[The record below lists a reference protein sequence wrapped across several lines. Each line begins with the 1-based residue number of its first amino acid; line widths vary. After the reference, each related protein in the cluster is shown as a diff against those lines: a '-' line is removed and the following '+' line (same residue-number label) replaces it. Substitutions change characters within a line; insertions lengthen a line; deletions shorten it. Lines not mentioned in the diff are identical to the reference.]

1 MDVREIILTQGAAL
15 RRLLSLS
22 HFVRQ
27 ILRRVNLPFSR
38 MVWSASPGEAGEF
51 KSISVLTRVE
61 GGLTVFGDGLKFA
74 RTKTSAL
81 LFAVLLVPPA
91 DCAPDRSFHLME
103 TSITDIHQ
111 AMQAGTLT
119 CHNLVQQ
126 YLDRIHAYDQDGPA
140 INSMLYINPASL
152 EQADA
157 WDQDFRRTHKLK
169 PLGCIPIVLKDNFD
183 TADMP
188 TTAGALTLKGAQPE
202 KDAFAVKRLRDAGAL
217 ILGKANLQEFASGG
231 ISVSSLG
238 GQVKN
243 PYDLTRT
250 PGGSSGGTG
259 AAVAANFAAAGTG
272 SDTGGSIRSPSS
284 ANSLVGIRP
293 TRGLISRDGI
303 VPVSFTQDTIGPMTR
318 NVADTAR
325 LLDVMVGYDP
335 NDPVTALSVGNIPKT
350 YTAFLQNGLKGARLG
365 VLTNLFGS
373 GPEYEEVNK
382 TMAKAIDALKEQ
394 GAVIVRLEDAAL
406 DTDTLTAKF
415 RLNEP
420 EFKVALNGYLQQQG
434 SHVPVHSL
442 AEIIASGQYH
452 KPTLEKFFAT
462 AQSYEDGPNSADYK
476 DRRMKMEEI
485 RIEVANLM
493 AKNQLD
499 ALVYPHQKCL
509 VLPIGATFQKDRN
522 GVIAA
527 LTGFPA
533 IEVPAG
539 FSTPTTY
546 APIGVP
552 VGMELLG
559 RAWSEPL
566 LIKLAFGFEQ
576 TTHLRKPPAST
587 PALPAPQGVKPY

>member
-1 MDVREIILTQGAAL
+1 M
-15 RRLLSLS
+15 
-22 HFVRQ
+22 
-27 ILRRVNLPFSR
+27 RV
-38 MVWSASPGEAGEF
+38 
-51 KSISVLTRVE
+51 KQT
-61 GGLTVFGDGLKFA
+61 
-74 RTKTSAL
+74 AL
-81 LFAVLLVPPA
+81 LFTLLWISRA
-91 DCAPDRSFHLME
+91 DCVPERSFHVME
-103 TSITDIHQ
+103 TSIADIHQ
-111 AMQAGTLT
+111 AIQRGTLT
-119 CHNLVQQ
+119 CHSLVQQ
-126 YLDRIHAYDQDGPA
+126 YLDRIHAYDQQGPA

-157 WDQDFRRTHKLK
+157 FDQDFQRTHKLK
-169 PLGCIPIVLKDNFD
+169 ALGCIPIVLKDNFD

-202 KDAFAVKRLRDAGAL
+202 KDAFAVKRLREAGAI

-259 AAVAANFAAAGTG
+259 AAVAANFAVAGTG
-272 SDTGGSIRSPSS
+272 SDTGGSIRSPAS
-284 ANSLVGIRP
+284 ANNLVGLRP

-318 NVADTAR
+318 NVSDTAR
-325 LLDVMVGYDP
+325 LLDVMAGYDP
-335 NDPVTALSVGNIPKT
+335 NDPVTAFSVGNIPKT
-350 YTAFLQNGLKGARLG
+350 YAAFLQNGLKGARLG
-365 VLTNLFGS
+365 VLTNLFGR
-373 GPEYEEVNK
+373 GPEYQEVNDV
-382 TMAKAIDALKEQ
+382 MAKAIDALEKE
-394 GAVIVRLEDAAL
+394 GAVIVRIEDPALE
-406 DTDTLTAKF
+406 TNTLTAKF

-420 EFKVALNGYLQQQG
+420 EFKTALNGYLRQQG

-442 AEIIASGQYH
+442 AEIIASGKYH

-462 AQSYEDGPNSADYK
+462 AESYEDGPNSADYK
-476 DRRMKMEEI
+476 DRRMRMDEVK
-485 RIEVANLM
+485 IEVANLM

-522 GVIAA
+522 GIIAA
-527 LTGFPA
+527 LAGFPA

-539 FSTPTTY
+539 FSTPTPD

-559 RAWSEPL
+559 RAWAEPEL
-566 LIKLAFGFEQ
+566 LKLAFGFEQ
-576 TTHLRKPPAST
+576 ATHLRKPPVST
-587 PALPAPQGVKPY
+587 PVLQAPQSTKLY

>member
-1 MDVREIILTQGAAL
+1 MRAKQIAL
-15 RRLLSLS
+15 
-22 HFVRQ
+22 
-27 ILRRVNLPFSR
+27 
-38 MVWSASPGEAGEF
+38 
-51 KSISVLTRVE
+51 
-61 GGLTVFGDGLKFA
+61 VF
-74 RTKTSAL
+74 AL
-81 LFAVLLVPPA
+81 LLIPRA

-103 TSITDIHQ
+103 TSIAAIHQ

-119 CHNLVQQ
+119 CHILVQQ
-126 YLDRIHAYDQDGPA
+126 YLDRIHAYDQQGPA
-140 INSMLYINPASL
+140 INSMLYVNPASL
-152 EQADA
+152 EQADTF
-157 WDQDFRRTHKLK
+157 DQDFQRTHKLK

-202 KDAFAVKRLRDAGAL
+202 KDAFAVKRLREAGA
-217 ILGKANLQEFASGG
+217 IVLGKANLQEFASGG

-272 SDTGGSIRSPSS
+272 SDTGGSIRSPAS
-284 ANSLVGIRP
+284 ATSLVGLRP

-303 VPVSFTQDTIGPMTR
+303 VPVSFTQDTIGPMAR
-318 NVADTAR
+318 NVADTAS
-325 LLDVMVGYDP
+325 LLDAMVGYDP

-373 GPEYEEVNK
+373 GPEYDEVNQV
-382 TMAKAIDALKEQ
+382 MAKAIDALKKQ
-394 GAVIVRLEDAAL
+394 GAVIVRLEDPAL
-406 DTDTLTAKF
+406 ETGLLTAKF

-420 EFKVALNGYLQQQG
+420 EFKAALNHYLQQQG

-452 KPTLEKFFAT
+452 KPTLEKFFAA
-462 AQSYEDGPNSADYK
+462 AQSYDDGPNSADYK
-476 DRRMKMEEI
+476 DRRMRMDEI
-485 RIEVANLM
+485 KIEVADLM
-493 AKNQLD
+493 AKNNLD

-522 GVIAA
+522 GIVAA
-527 LTGFPA
+527 LAGFPA

-539 FSTPTTY
+539 FSTPTAD

-552 VGMELLG
+552 VGMEFLG
-559 RAWSEPL
+559 RAWAEPE

-576 TTHLRKPPAST
+576 ATHLRKAPDST
-587 PALPAPQGVKPY
+587 PALAASPGARSH

>member
-1 MDVREIILTQGAAL
+1 MYGIELSL
-15 RRLLSLS
+15 RRATRIVSTS
-22 HFVRQ
+22 HFSTLVEANLLGIYKR
-27 ILRRVNLPFSR
+27 IELIRVKHIAL
-38 MVWSASPGEAGEF
+38 
-51 KSISVLTRVE
+51 
-61 GGLTVFGDGLKFA
+61 VF
-74 RTKTSAL
+74 AL
-81 LFAVLLVPPA
+81 LLMPRA
-91 DCAPDRSFHLME
+91 DGAPDRSFHLIE
-103 TSITDIHQ
+103 TSIANIHQ

-126 YLDRIHAYDQDGPA
+126 YLDRIHAYDQQGPA
-140 INSMLYINPASL
+140 IDSMLYLNPASL

-157 WDQDFRRTHKLK
+157 FDKGFQRTHKLR
-169 PLGCIPIVLKDNFD
+169 PLDCVPIVLKDNFD

-188 TTAGALTLKGAQPE
+188 TTAGAVSLKGAQPDR
-202 KDAFAVKRLRDAGAL
+202 DAFAVKRLREAGAI

-259 AAVAANFAAAGTG
+259 AAVAANFAVAGTG
-272 SDTGGSIRSPSS
+272 SDTGGSIRSPAS
-284 ANSLVGIRP
+284 ATSLVGLRP

-318 NVADTAR
+318 NVSDAAT
-325 LLDVMVGYDP
+325 LLDVMAGYDP

-365 VLTNLFGS
+365 VLTNLLGS

-382 TMAKAIDALKEQ
+382 VMAKAIDALQAQ
-394 GAVIVRLEDAAL
+394 GAVIVRLEDPAL
-406 DTDTLTAKF
+406 DTTMLTAKF

-420 EFKVALNGYLQQQG
+420 EFKAALNRYLQQQG

-452 KPTLEKFFAT
+452 KPTLEKFFA
-462 AQSYEDGPNSADYK
+462 AAESYDDGPNSADYK
-476 DRRMKMEEI
+476 DRRMRMDEV
-485 RIEVANLM
+485 RIEVADLM
-493 AKNQLD
+493 ARNHLD
-499 ALVYPHQKCL
+499 ALLYPHQKCL

-522 GVIAA
+522 GIIAA
-527 LTGFPA
+527 LAGFPA

-539 FSTPTTY
+539 FSKPTPD
-546 APIGVP
+546 ALIGVP
-552 VGMELLG
+552 VGMEFLG
-559 RAWSEPL
+559 RAWAEPE

-576 TTHLRKPPAST
+576 ATHLRKPPVST
-587 PALPAPQGVKPY
+587 PALSASQRTKSD

>member
-1 MDVREIILTQGAAL
+1 M
-15 RRLLSLS
+15 
-22 HFVRQ
+22 
-27 ILRRVNLPFSR
+27 RV
-38 MVWSASPGEAGEF
+38 
-51 KSISVLTRVE
+51 KYT
-61 GGLTVFGDGLKFA
+61 
-74 RTKTSAL
+74 AL
-81 LFAVLLVPPA
+81 LFALLLIPRA
-91 DCAPDRSFHLME
+91 DCAPDRTFHLME
-103 TSITDIHQ
+103 TSIASIHQ

-119 CHNLVQQ
+119 CHSLVQQ
-126 YLDRIHAYDQDGPA
+126 YLDRIHAYDQQGPA
-140 INSMLYINPASL
+140 INSMLYINPASIQ
-152 EQADA
+152 EADA
-157 WDQDFRRTHKLK
+157 FDNDFQHTHKLK
-169 PLGCIPIVLKDNFD
+169 PLGCISVVLKDNFA

-188 TTAGALTLKGAQPE
+188 TTAGAITLKGAQPE
-202 KDAFAVKRLRDAGAL
+202 KDAFAVTRLREAGAI

-238 GQVKN
+238 GQVRN

-259 AAVAANFAAAGTG
+259 AAVAANLAVAGTG
-272 SDTGGSIRSPSS
+272 SDTGGSIRSPAS
-284 ANSLVGIRP
+284 ATSLVGLRP

-318 NVADTAR
+318 NVSDTAR
-325 LLDVMVGYDP
+325 LLDVMAGYDP
-335 NDPVTALSVGNIPKT
+335 NDPVTAFSVGNIPET

-382 TMAKAIDALKEQ
+382 VMEKAIEALKEQ
-394 GAVIVRLEDAAL
+394 GAEIVRLEDPVL
-406 DTDTLTAKF
+406 DTGTLTAKF

-420 EFKVALNGYLQQQG
+420 EFKAALNHYLQQQG

-452 KPTLEKFFAT
+452 KPTLEKFFT
-462 AQSYEDGPNSADYK
+462 AAESYEDGPNSADYK
-476 DRRMKMEEI
+476 DRRMRMDEVK
-485 RIEVANLM
+485 IEVSDLM
-493 AKNQLD
+493 ARNRLD

-522 GVIAA
+522 GIVAA
-527 LTGFPA
+527 LAGFPA

-539 FSTPTTY
+539 FSTPTAD

-559 RAWSEPL
+559 RAWAEPE

-576 TTHLRKPPAST
+576 ATHLRKPPVST
-587 PALPAPQGVKPY
+587 PALAASQTSKSH

>member
-1 MDVREIILTQGAAL
+1 MDGRNNALAARGRLTPPLQPFQSTEKVSSSRRSPGG
-15 RRLLSLS
+15 RLL
-22 HFVRQ
+22 FVRGKQ
-27 ILRRVNLPFSR
+27 
-38 MVWSASPGEAGEF
+38 A
-51 KSISVLTRVE
+51 T
-61 GGLTVFGDGLKFA
+61 
-74 RTKTSAL
+74 L
-81 LFAVLLVPPA
+81 LFALLLSPFA

-103 TSITDIHQ
+103 ASIADIHQ
-111 AMQAGTLT
+111 AMLAGTLT
-119 CHNLVQQ
+119 CHDLVQQ
-126 YLDRIHAYDQDGPA
+126 YLDRIRAYDQQGPA
-140 INSMLYINPASL
+140 INSMLYVNPASL
-152 EQADA
+152 QQADA
-157 WDQDFRRTHKLK
+157 MDQEFKRTHKLK
-169 PLGCIPIVLKDNFD
+169 PLACVPIVLKDNFD

-202 KDAFAVKRLRDAGAL
+202 KDAFAVKRLREAGAL

-272 SDTGGSIRSPSS
+272 SDTGGSIRSPAS
-284 ANSLVGIRP
+284 ATSLVGLRP

-318 NVADTAR
+318 SVADAAAV
-325 LLDVMVGYDP
+325 LDAMVGYDP

-350 YTAFLQNGLKGARLG
+350 YTAFLQNGLKGLRLG
-365 VLTNLFGS
+365 VLTNAFGR
-373 GPEYEEVNK
+373 GPEYDEVNK
-382 TMAKAIDALKEQ
+382 VMAKAIEALKEQ
-394 GAVIVRLEDAAL
+394 GAAIVPVEDAVL
-406 DTDTLTAKF
+406 DIDTLTANF
-415 RLNEP
+415 RMNEP
-420 EFKVALNGYLQQQG
+420 EFKAALNQYLQQQG

-442 AEIIASGQYH
+442 AEIIASDQYY
-452 KPTLEKFFAT
+452 KPTLEKFFSITQA
-462 AQSYEDGPNSADYK
+462 YEDGPNSPDYK
-476 DRRMKMEEI
+476 DRRMKMDAI
-485 RIEVANLM
+485 KIEVANLM

-539 FSTPTTY
+539 FSTPTAD

-552 VGMELLG
+552 VGIEFLG
-559 RAWSEPL
+559 RAWAEPE

-576 TTHLRKPPAST
+576 VTHLRKPPVST
-587 PALPAPQGVKPY
+587 PALPASRF

>member
-1 MDVREIILTQGAAL
+1 MGPKKVAL
-15 RRLLSLS
+15 AFSL
-22 HFVRQ
+22 
-27 ILRRVNLPFSR
+27 
-38 MVWSASPGEAGEF
+38 
-51 KSISVLTRVE
+51 
-61 GGLTVFGDGLKFA
+61 
-74 RTKTSAL
+74 
-81 LFAVLLVPPA
+81 LLVPFA
-91 DCAPDRSFHLME
+91 DGAPDRSFHLME
-103 TSITDIHQ
+103 TSIADIHK
-111 AMQAGTLT
+111 AMQEGTLT
-119 CHNLVQQ
+119 CHDLVQQ
-126 YLDRIHAYDQDGPA
+126 YLDRIHSYDQQGPA
-140 INSMLYINPASL
+140 IDSMLYNNPASL
-152 EQADA
+152 QQADA
-157 WDQDFRRTHKLK
+157 FDHEFRRTHQLK

-188 TTAGALTLKGAQPE
+188 TTAGAVTLKDAQPE
-202 KDAFAVKRLRDAGAL
+202 KDAFAVTRLREAGAL

-250 PGGSSGGTG
+250 PGGSSGGT
-259 AAVAANFAAAGTG
+259 ATAVAANFATAGTG
-272 SDTGGSIRSPSS
+272 SDTGGSIRSPAS
-284 ANSLVGIRP
+284 ANNLVGLRP

-303 VPVSFTQDTIGPMTR
+303 VPVSFTQDTIGPITR
-318 NVADTAR
+318 TVADTAK

-335 NDPVTALSVGNIPKT
+335 NDPVTAFSVGNIPKT

-365 VLTNLFGS
+365 VLTTLFGK
-373 GPEYEEVNK
+373 GAEYEEVNK
-382 TMAKAIDALKEQ
+382 VLEKAIQAMKEQ
-394 GAVIVRLEDAAL
+394 GAVIVPVEDPTL
-406 DTDTLTAKF
+406 DSEVLTAKF

-420 EFKVALNGYLQQQG
+420 EFKAALNHYLQEQG
-434 SHVPVHSL
+434 AHVPVHSL
-442 AEIIASGQYH
+442 AEIIASGNYH

-462 AQSYEDGPNSADYK
+462 AQSYEDGPNSPDYK
-476 DRRMKMEEI
+476 DRRMKMDDI
-485 RIEVANLM
+485 KIEVANLM

-499 ALVYPHQKCL
+499 ALIYPHQKCL

-527 LTGFPA
+527 LAGFPA

-559 RAWSEPL
+559 RAWAEPE

-576 TTHLRKPPAST
+576 ATHLRKPPVST
-587 PALPAPQGVKPY
+587 PALAASQTSKSH

>member
-1 MDVREIILTQGAAL
+1 M
-15 RRLLSLS
+15 
-22 HFVRQ
+22 
-27 ILRRVNLPFSR
+27 RV
-38 MVWSASPGEAGEF
+38 
-51 KSISVLTRVE
+51 KYT
-61 GGLTVFGDGLKFA
+61 
-74 RTKTSAL
+74 AL
-81 LFAVLLVPPA
+81 LFALLLIPRA
-91 DCAPDRSFHLME
+91 DCAPDRTFHLME
-103 TSITDIHQ
+103 TSIASIHQ

-119 CHNLVQQ
+119 CHSLVQQ
-126 YLDRIHAYDQDGPA
+126 YLDRIHAYDQQGPA
-140 INSMLYINPASL
+140 INSMLYINPASIQ
-152 EQADA
+152 EADA
-157 WDQDFRRTHKLK
+157 FDNDFQHTHKLK
-169 PLGCIPIVLKDNFD
+169 PLGCISVVLKDNFD

-188 TTAGALTLKGAQPE
+188 TTAGAITLKGAQPE
-202 KDAFAVKRLRDAGAL
+202 KDAFAVKRLREAGAI

-238 GQVKN
+238 GQVRN

-259 AAVAANFAAAGTG
+259 AAVAANLAVAGTG
-272 SDTGGSIRSPSS
+272 SDTGGSIRSPAS
-284 ANSLVGIRP
+284 ATSLVGLRP

-318 NVADTAR
+318 NVSDTAR
-325 LLDVMVGYDP
+325 LLDVMAGYDP
-335 NDPVTALSVGNIPKT
+335 NDPVTAFSVGNIPET

-382 TMAKAIDALKEQ
+382 VMEKAIEALKEQ
-394 GAVIVRLEDAAL
+394 GAEIVRLEDPAL
-406 DTDTLTAKF
+406 DTGMLTAKF

-420 EFKVALNGYLQQQG
+420 EFKAALNHYLQQQG
-434 SHVPVHSL
+434 SHAPVHSL

-452 KPTLEKFFAT
+452 KPTLEKFFT
-462 AQSYEDGPNSADYK
+462 AAESYEDGPNSADYK
-476 DRRMKMEEI
+476 DRRMRMDEVK
-485 RIEVANLM
+485 IEVSDLM
-493 AKNQLD
+493 ARNRLD

-522 GVIAA
+522 GIVAA
-527 LTGFPA
+527 LAGFPA

-539 FSTPTTY
+539 FSTPTAD

-559 RAWSEPL
+559 RAWAEPE

-576 TTHLRKPPAST
+576 ATHLRKPPVST
-587 PALPAPQGVKPY
+587 PALAASQTSKSH

>member
-1 MDVREIILTQGAAL
+1 MRVK
-15 RRLLSLS
+15 
-22 HFVRQ
+22 Q
-27 ILRRVNLPFSR
+27 I
-38 MVWSASPGEAGEF
+38 
-51 KSISVLTRVE
+51 
-61 GGLTVFGDGLKFA
+61 
-74 RTKTSAL
+74 AL
-81 LFAVLLVPPA
+81 LFALWLIPRANGAPA
-91 DCAPDRSFHLME
+91 RSFHLME
-103 TSITDIHQ
+103 TSIADIHK

-126 YLDRIHAYDQDGPA
+126 YLDRIKAYDQQGPA

-157 WDQDFRRTHKLK
+157 LDQDFRRTHKLK
-169 PLGCIPIVLKDNFD
+169 PLGCIPIVLKDNFG

-202 KDAFAVKRLRDAGAL
+202 KNAFAVKRLRGAGAI

-250 PGGSSGGTG
+250 PGGSSGGT
-259 AAVAANFAAAGTG
+259 ATAVASNFATAGTG
-272 SDTGGSIRSPSS
+272 SDTGGSIRSPAS
-284 ANSLVGIRP
+284 ADNLVGLRP

-303 VPVSFTQDTIGPMTR
+303 VPVSFTQDTIGPITR
-318 NVADTAR
+318 NDADTAKI
-325 LLDVMVGYDP
+325 LDARVGSDP
-335 NDPVTALSVGNIPKT
+335 NDPVTAFGVGNIPKT
-350 YTAFLQNGLKGARLG
+350 YTAFLQNGLKGSRLG
-365 VLTNLFGS
+365 VLTTLFGN
-373 GPEYEEVNK
+373 GPEYEQVNK
-382 TMAKAIDALKEQ
+382 VMERAIESMKQQ
-394 GAVIVRLEDAAL
+394 GAVIVRVEDPTL
-406 DTDTLTAKF
+406 DSEVLTAKF

-420 EFKVALNGYLQQQG
+420 EFKAALNAYLQQQG

-462 AQSYEDGPNSADYK
+462 AQSYEDGPNSTDYK
-476 DRRMKMEEI
+476 DRRMRMDEV
-485 RIEVANLM
+485 RIEVADLM

-527 LTGFPA
+527 LAGFPA

-539 FSTPTTY
+539 FSTPTPDG
-546 APIGVP
+546 PIGVP
-552 VGMELLG
+552 VGIEFLG
-559 RAWSEPL
+559 RAWAEPE

-576 TTHLRKPPAST
+576 TTHLRKPPVST
-587 PALPAPQGVKPY
+587 PKLQPPPSAKP

>member
-1 MDVREIILTQGAAL
+1 MRVKHIAL
-15 RRLLSLS
+15 
-22 HFVRQ
+22 
-27 ILRRVNLPFSR
+27 
-38 MVWSASPGEAGEF
+38 
-51 KSISVLTRVE
+51 
-61 GGLTVFGDGLKFA
+61 VF
-74 RTKTSAL
+74 AL
-81 LFAVLLVPPA
+81 LLIPRA
-91 DCAPDRSFHLME
+91 DGAPDRSFHLIE
-103 TSITDIHQ
+103 TSIADIHK

-119 CHNLVQQ
+119 CHSLVQQ
-126 YLDRIHAYDQDGPA
+126 YLDRMHAYDQQGPA

-157 WDQDFRRTHKLK
+157 LDQDFQRTHKLK
-169 PLGCIPIVLKDNFD
+169 SLSCIPIVLKDNFD

-202 KDAFAVKRLRDAGAL
+202 KDAFAVKRLREAGAL

-272 SDTGGSIRSPSS
+272 SDTGGSIRSPAS
-284 ANSLVGIRP
+284 ATSLVGLRP
-293 TRGLISRDGI
+293 TRCLISRDGI

-318 NVADTAR
+318 TVADTAR
-325 LLDVMVGYDP
+325 ILDEMVGYDP

-365 VLTNLFGS
+365 LLTILLGS
-373 GPEYEEVNK
+373 GPEYEQVNEV
-382 TMAKAIDALKEQ
+382 MAKAIDALKEQ

-406 DTDTLTAKF
+406 ETGMLTAKF

-420 EFKVALNGYLQQQG
+420 EFKAALNRYLQQQG
-434 SHVPVHSL
+434 WRAPVHSL
-442 AEIIASGQYH
+442 AEIIASGKYH

-462 AQSYEDGPNSADYK
+462 AQSYEDGPSSADYK
-476 DRRMKMEEI
+476 DRRMRMDEVKI
-485 RIEVANLM
+485 AVANLM
-493 AKNQLD
+493 AKNNLD

-509 VLPIGATFQKDRN
+509 VLPIGATFQKDRT
-522 GVIAA
+522 GVVAA
-527 LTGFPA
+527 LAGFPA

-539 FSTPTTY
+539 FSTPTAD
-546 APIGVP
+546 APLGVP

-559 RAWSEPL
+559 RAWAEPE

-576 TTHLRKPPAST
+576 ATHLRKPPVST
-587 PALPAPQGVKPY
+587 PPLPTQHQAKP